1 MKLVMY
7 FQTIV
12 ELRNIKRLKHGPM
25 SYFYL
30 KSEVFIKKKFIHVCF
45 RFTYNFYIGVAEN
58 KCVFVFDAFPFG

>member
-1 MKLVMY
+1 
-7 FQTIV
+7 
-12 ELRNIKRLKHGPM
+12 M

-58 KCVFVFDAFPFG
+58 KCVFVFDAFPFGLAEVFLCTKSDEFFGF